1 MFTKGSKEDENNLVP
16 KVPSP
21 PSLLSPDLTITG
33 NLHSDGEIQIDGR
46 VEGDIQAD
54 VLIVGETAQVNGEI
68 TAESVRVHGHITGQI
83 KATSVSLV
91 KTAHVLGDILHG
103 NLAIEQGAFLEGH
116 CRRIESTKKSGDGPI
131 NLLVKG
137 GSKNKSE
144 PPPVKPV
151 VETAK
156 A

>member
-1 MFTKGSKEDENNLVP
+1 MFTKGSKEEENNLVP

-46 VEGDIQAD
+46 VEGDIQSD

-68 TAESVRVHGHITGQI
+68 TAESVRVHGHVTGQI
-83 KATSVSLV
+83 KATSVSLA

-116 CRRIESTKKSGDGPI
+116 CRRIESDKKSSDGPI
-131 NLLVKG
+131 NLLVRG
-137 GSKNKSE
+137 GVKSKTE
-144 PPPVKPV
+144 HPPKKPV
-151 VETAK
+151 AEPAK

>member
-1 MFTKGSKEDENNLVP
+1 MFTKGSKEDEKNLAP

-21 PSLLSPDLTITG
+21 PSLLSTDLEITG
-33 NLHSDGEIQIDGR
+33 NLHSHGEIQIDGI
-46 VEGDIQAD
+46 VNGDIHSD

-68 TAESVRVHGHITGQI
+68 SADSVRVHGHVTGQI
-83 KATSVSLV
+83 KANSVSLA

-116 CRRIESTKKSGDGPI
+116 CRRIESEKKSSEGAI

-137 GSKNKSE
+137 GSKNK
-144 PPPVKPV
+144 
-151 VETAK
+151 T
-156 A
+156 

>member
-1 MFTKGSKEDENNLVP
+1 MFTKGSKEDEKNLVP

-21 PSLLSPDLTITG
+21 PSLLSTDLEITG
-33 NLHSDGEIQIDGR
+33 NLHSDGEVQIDGI
-46 VEGDIQAD
+46 VNGDIFSG

-68 TAESVRVHGHITGQI
+68 TAESVRVHGHVTGQI
-83 KATSVSLV
+83 KANSVSLA

-116 CRRIESTKKSGDGPI
+116 CRRIETAKKPVEGAI

-137 GSKNKSE
+137 GSKSKSE
-144 PPPVKPV
+144 QPPKNPLAEK
-151 VETAK
+151 TA
-156 A
+156 

>member
-1 MFTKGSKEDENNLVP
+1 MFTKGSKEDEKNLAP

-21 PSLLSPDLTITG
+21 PSLLSTDLEITG
-33 NLHSDGEIQIDGR
+33 NLHSHGEIQIDGI
-46 VEGDIQAD
+46 VNGDIHSD

-68 TAESVRVHGHITGQI
+68 SADSVRVHGHVTGQI
-83 KATSVSLV
+83 KANSVSLA

-116 CRRIESTKKSGDGPI
+116 CRRIESEKKSSEGAI

-137 GSKNKSE
+137 GSKNKTE
-144 PPPVKPV
+144 QPPKKPLA
-151 VETAK
+151 ETA
-156 A
+156 